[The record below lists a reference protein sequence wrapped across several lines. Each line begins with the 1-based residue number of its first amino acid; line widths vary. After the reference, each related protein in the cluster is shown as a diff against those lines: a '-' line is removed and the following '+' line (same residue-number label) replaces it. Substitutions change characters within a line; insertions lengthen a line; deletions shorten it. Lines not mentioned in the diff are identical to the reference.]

1 MRVKITFD
9 EVKTAL
15 NKWAIDEFK
24 TKNIHYN
31 NKNEFIQYLNYSN
44 KLVSQ
49 SPRKIFY
56 STQFSISNENIA
68 GFKILEDKIKKGEN
82 VNKYLS
88 KLTGNAEHIDYLLD
102 GYGIKHFHLGVS
114 EHNDFITRTGELALG
129 FVTENEVFFVIA
141 KQHGDDTWYGKDVL
155 EILHKERPDLIS
167 HARVKG
173 VCGIEP
179 KITSVEDIKY
189 CRKNQLSIAIE
200 LDDGTVYIQ
209 NDLGTSLSGYSSTHT
224 FETNRLCTTI
234 MDYINSELIPSMPN
248 MIYNFTLT
256 IDKFVPSKKIVACL
270 NITYVINTN
279 LVSDNIY
286 FDFNRNRETQ

>member
-1 MRVKITFD
+1 M
-9 EVKTAL
+9 
-15 NKWAIDEFK
+15 
-24 TKNIHYN
+24 
-31 NKNEFIQYLNYSN
+31 
-44 KLVSQ
+44 
-49 SPRKIFY
+49 
-56 STQFSISNENIA
+56 
-68 GFKILEDKIKKGEN
+68 
-82 VNKYLS
+82 
-88 KLTGNAEHIDYLLD
+88 
-102 GYGIKHFHLGVS
+102 
-114 EHNDFITRTGELALG
+114 
-129 FVTENEVFFVIA
+129 
-141 KQHGDDTWYGKDVL
+141 

-173 VCGIEP
+173 VCGIWP